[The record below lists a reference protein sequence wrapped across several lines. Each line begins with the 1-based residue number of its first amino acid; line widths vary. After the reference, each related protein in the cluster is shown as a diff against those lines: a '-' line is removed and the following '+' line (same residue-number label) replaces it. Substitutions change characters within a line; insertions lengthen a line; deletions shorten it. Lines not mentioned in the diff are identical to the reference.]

1 MAAQLNPKTKTL
13 YEILEEAAKSPEPVA
28 LIRDAISRDK
38 RVFDVLAYAFNPSFK
53 MNMPESEP
61 PYIPSTF
68 PLGVAPMELL
78 NLSSKLYIVYSK
90 ETKQYKKEEIFIRW
104 LEDLAPE
111 EAKLLI
117 AIKDRAL
124 PAAYPFLTDDVVC
137 RIMGWKIEQLLTLRE
152 KNL

>member
-1 MAAQLNPKTKTL
+1 MQQLNQKTRTL
-13 YEILEEAAKSPEPVA
+13 FEVLEEASKSDTPVDV
-28 LIRDAISRDK
+28 LKKSISVDK

-53 MNMPESEP
+53 MNMPASEP

-78 NLSSKLYIVYSK
+78 HLSSKLYIVYNK

-104 LEDLAPE
+104 LEEMSPE
-111 EAKLLI
+111 EAKILI

-124 PAAYPFLTDDVVC
+124 SKMYPFLTDDVVC
-137 RIMGWKIEQLLTLRE
+137 STMGWKIEQLLDLRR
-152 KNL
+152 KAG